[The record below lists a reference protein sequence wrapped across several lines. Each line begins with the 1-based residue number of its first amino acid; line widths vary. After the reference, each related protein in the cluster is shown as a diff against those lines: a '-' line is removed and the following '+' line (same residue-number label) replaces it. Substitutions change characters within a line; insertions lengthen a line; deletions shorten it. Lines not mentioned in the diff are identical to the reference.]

1 MRKDTIMKN
10 TKRTRE
16 MSKMDSFLEA
26 VCVDA
31 YADPK
36 IVKPAIAWSV
46 IGIEAL
52 LVGVIAAL
60 VFILI

>member
-1 MRKDTIMKN
+1 
-10 TKRTRE
+10 

-52 LVGVIAAL
+52 LVGVIATL
-60 VFILI
+60 VFLLI